1 VRGGRL
7 SHPEIRQPRRVAARL
22 SAGARVPGCRE
33 SRDKRILATLGKVP
47 QTRVSSKT
55 NDWRI
60 RRCGNAS
67 MRAASILS
75 FVCPSGLR
83 ATAVAA
89 VGVAGVPRAGRRHGE
104 ERHNCHCEDQKT
116 LNLFHRGLH
125 ASAKIVR
132 RRPLRRQGG
141 APALPNAGARSSRT
155 AGGCAT
161 VPSVTVMRGR

>member
-1 VRGGRL
+1 MRGGTL
-7 SHPEIRQPRRVAARL
+7 SRQEDLRQPCCCQA
-22 SAGARVPGCRE
+22 
-33 SRDKRILATLGKVP
+33 
-47 QTRVSSKT
+47 
-55 NDWRI
+55 I
-60 RRCGNAS
+60 RRGRGVLTHPGHSGKNFTNLCEFQEKRLANPPVWKWLDGGERPAFC
-67 MRAASILS
+67 S
-75 FVCPSGLR
+75 FICPSGLS

-89 VGVAGVPRAGRRHGE
+89 VGVTGVPRAGRSHGE

-116 LNLFHRGLH
+116 LNHFHRGLH

>member
-1 VRGGRL
+1 VRGGTLGRQEDL
-7 SHPEIRQPRRVAARL
+7 RQPLRVAARL

-33 SRDKRILATLGKVP
+33 SRRILATLGNVP
-47 QTRVSSKT
+47 QTCLSSKT

-132 RRPLRRQGG
+132 RRPLRRQRG